1 MAGTDE
7 IGTVARCE
15 RCGERF
21 AGVGLLAL
29 HRGRVHGD
37 ELTDRELAA
46 YEQARADEEAWLA
59 GFRAHL
65 VGALSGGTVIFA
77 YLAVVLSSYV
87 LRANPALVVLPAPG
101 IVGFAA
107 VTYWLAYRH
116 RREFEARGESSVG

>member
-1 MAGTDE
+1 MTSSDELGTA
-7 IGTVARCE
+7 ARCE

-29 HRGRVHGD
+29 HRGRVHGE
-37 ELTDRELAA
+37 ELTDAELAA
-46 YEQARADEEAWLA
+46 FEEARADEEAWLA

-65 VGALSGGTVIFA
+65 VGALSGGSVIFV

-101 IVGFAA
+101 IVGFAV

-116 RREFEARGESSVG
+116 RREFEARGDEAPS